1 LSSFKGSLV
10 KTTQIYGQATYLL
23 SLIIKEFRLFERF
36 ALNLYDKM
44 KAFYGNLKL
53 GILGGGQLG
62 RMLIQQ
68 AINYNVNIKV
78 LDPDREAPCRKLC
91 DEFVVGSLGDYET
104 VYSFGKKVDLLTIEI
119 EKVNVDALE
128 QLEREGVIV
137 YPQPRIIRLIQDKG
151 LQKQFFKENDIP
163 TASFMVINHPKQ
175 LKEGAF
181 PYPYIQK
188 LRRDGYDGKGVYKVA
203 DETYLANAFTEPS
216 LIEQL
221 IDFEKEIAVIVAR
234 NEKGNISTFPVV
246 EMEFN
251 PQANLVEFLISP
263 STLSFEIQQ
272 EAEKI
277 AKKIAESLKIV
288 GLLAV
293 EMFLTKDGKILVNEV
308 APRPHN
314 SGHQTIEGNIVSQ
327 FEQHLRAIFNQPLG
341 DTTGINNA
349 IMVNLLGEQGYEGP
363 AVYKGM
369 EQVLKCSGVYVH
381 LYGKALTK
389 PFRKM
394 GHVTI
399 VDADREKAIEK
410 AKYVQDTLKVI
421 A

>member
-1 LSSFKGSLV
+1 M
-10 KTTQIYGQATYLL
+10 KT
-23 SLIIKEFRLFERF
+23 
-36 ALNLYDKM
+36 
-44 KAFYGNLKL
+44 FYGDLKL

-68 AINYNVNIKV
+68 AINYNVTVKV

-104 VYSFGKKVDLLTIEI
+104 VYNFGKKVDLLTIEI
-119 EKVNVDALE
+119 EKVNVEALE
-128 QLEREGVIV
+128 QLEKEGVLV

-163 TASFMVINHPKQ
+163 TADFQVISSAEQ
-175 LKEGAF
+175 LKQSHIPF
-181 PYPYIQK
+181 PYIQK
-188 LRRDGYDGKGVYKVA
+188 LRRDGYDGKGVYKVV
-203 DETYLANAFTEPS
+203 DESYLAKAFTEPS
-216 LIEQL
+216 LIERW

-234 NEKGNISTFPVV
+234 SESGEVKAFPMV

-251 PQANLVEFLISP
+251 PQANLVEFLIAP
-263 STLSFEIQQ
+263 STLPFEIHQ
-272 EAEKI
+272 EAENI
-277 AKKIAESLKIV
+277 AKRVAETLKIV

-293 EMFLTKDGKILVNEV
+293 EMFLDKHGRILVNEL

-314 SGHQTIEGNIVSQ
+314 SGHQTIEGNVVSQ
-327 FEQHLRAIFNQPLG
+327 FEQHLRAIFDQPLG
-341 DTTGINNA
+341 DTACLNNA
-349 IMVNLLGEQGYEGP
+349 IMVNILGEAGYEGP
-363 AVYKGM
+363 AVYQGIEKI
-369 EQVLKCSGVYVH
+369 LKREGVYVH

-399 VDADREKAIEK
+399 VDSDREKAIEK
-410 AKYVQDTLKVI
+410 ARFVQETLKVI

>member
-1 LSSFKGSLV
+1 
-10 KTTQIYGQATYLL
+10 
-23 SLIIKEFRLFERF
+23 
-36 ALNLYDKM
+36 M
-44 KAFYGNLKL
+44 KAFYGDLKL

-68 AINYNVNIKV
+68 AINYNVTVKI

-91 DEFVVGSLGDYET
+91 DEFTVGSLGDYET
-104 VYSFGKKVDLLTIEI
+104 VYNFGKTVDLLTIEI

-128 QLEREGVIV
+128 QLEKEGVLV
-137 YPQPRIIRLIQDKG
+137 YPQSRIIRLIQDKG
-151 LQKQFFKENDIP
+151 LQKQFFRENDIP
-163 TASFMVINHPKQ
+163 TADFQIISSPRELLQSTIPF
-175 LKEGAF
+175 
-181 PYPYIQK
+181 PYIQK
-188 LRRDGYDGKGVYKVA
+188 LRRDGYDGKGVYKVV
-203 DETYLANAFTEPS
+203 DESYLTKAFKEPS
-216 LIEQL
+216 LIEQWV
-221 IDFEKEIAVIVAR
+221 DFEKEIGVIVAR
-234 NEKGNISTFPVV
+234 NENGEVSTFPLV

-251 PQANLVEFLISP
+251 PEANLVEFLISP
-263 STLSFEIQQ
+263 STLPFEIQQ
-272 EAEKI
+272 QAEQI

-293 EMFLTKDGKILVNEV
+293 EMFLDKNGKILVNEL

-314 SGHQTIEGNIVSQ
+314 SGHQTIEGNVVSQ

-341 DTTGINNA
+341 DTACLNNA
-349 IMVNLLGEQGYEGP
+349 IMVNVLGEAGYEGP
-363 AVYKGM
+363 AVYQGIEKI
-369 EQVLKCSGVYVH
+369 LKVPGVYIH

-410 AKYVQDTLKVI
+410 ARFVQKTLKVVS
-421 A
+421 

>member
-1 LSSFKGSLV
+1 
-10 KTTQIYGQATYLL
+10 
-23 SLIIKEFRLFERF
+23 
-36 ALNLYDKM
+36 M
-44 KAFYGNLKL
+44 KAFYGDLKL
-53 GILGGGQLG
+53 GILCGGQLG

-68 AINYNVNIKV
+68 AINYNVTVRI

-91 DEFVVGSLGDYET
+91 DEFTVGSLGDYET
-104 VYSFGKKVDLLTIEI
+104 VYNFGKTVDLLTIEI

-128 QLEREGVIV
+128 QLEKEGVLV
-137 YPQPRIIRLIQDKG
+137 YPQSRIIRLIQDKG

-163 TASFMVINHPKQ
+163 TADFQIISSPQQ
-175 LKEGAF
+175 LQQSLIPF
-181 PYPYIQK
+181 PYIQK
-188 LRRDGYDGKGVYKVA
+188 LRKDGYDGKGVYKVI
-203 DETYLANAFTEPS
+203 DESYLAGAFKEPS
-216 LIEQL
+216 LIEQW

-234 NEKGNISTFPVV
+234 NENGEISTFPMV

-251 PQANLVEFLISP
+251 PKVNLVEFLIAP
-263 STLSFEIQQ
+263 STLPFAIQQ
-272 EAEKI
+272 KAEQI
-277 AKKIAESLKIV
+277 AKKIADSLKIV

-293 EMFLTKDGKILVNEV
+293 EMFLDKQGRILVNEL

-314 SGHQTIEGNIVSQ
+314 SGHQTIEGNVVSQ

-341 DTTGINNA
+341 DTACLNNA
-349 IMVNLLGEQGYEGP
+349 IMVNVLGEAGYEGP
-363 AVYKGM
+363 AIYQGIEK
-369 EQVLKCSGVYVH
+369 VLKVPGVYIH

-410 AKYVQDTLKVI
+410 AKFVQITLKVI
-421 A
+421 S

>member
-1 LSSFKGSLV
+1 
-10 KTTQIYGQATYLL
+10 
-23 SLIIKEFRLFERF
+23 
-36 ALNLYDKM
+36 M
-44 KAFYGNLKL
+44 KAFYGDLKL

-68 AINYNVNIKV
+68 AINYNVTVKV
-78 LDPDREAPCRKLC
+78 LDPDREAPCKKLC

-104 VYSFGKKVDLLTIEI
+104 VYKFGKKVDLLTIEI

-128 QLEREGVIV
+128 QLEKEGVLV

-163 TASFMVINHPKQ
+163 TAEFQIISSVDQ
-175 LKEGAF
+175 LKSSQIPF
-181 PYPYIQK
+181 PYIQK
-188 LRRDGYDGKGVYKVA
+188 LRRDGYDGKGVYKVI
-203 DETYLANAFTEPS
+203 DESYLAKAFKEPS
-216 LIEQL
+216 LIERWV
-221 IDFEKEIAVIVAR
+221 DFQKEIAVIVAR
-234 NEKGNISTFPVV
+234 NEDGEIKAFPMV

-251 PQANLVEFLISP
+251 PEANLVEFLIAP
-263 STLSFEIQQ
+263 STLPFEVHQ
-272 EAEKI
+272 EAERI
-277 AKKIAESLKIV
+277 AKRVAECLNIV

-293 EMFLTKDGKILVNEV
+293 EMFLDKNGRILVNEL

-314 SGHQTIEGNIVSQ
+314 SGHQTIEGNVVSQ

-341 DTTGINNA
+341 DTACLNHA
-349 IMVNLLGEQGYEGP
+349 IMINVLGEAGYEGP
-363 AVYKGM
+363 AIYQGI
-369 EQVLKCSGVYVH
+369 EDVLECAGVYIH

-399 VDADREKAIEK
+399 VDTDREKAIEK
-410 AKYVQDTLKVI
+410 ARFVQKTLKVI
-421 A
+421 S

>member
-1 LSSFKGSLV
+1 
-10 KTTQIYGQATYLL
+10 
-23 SLIIKEFRLFERF
+23 
-36 ALNLYDKM
+36 M
-44 KAFYGNLKL
+44 KAFYGDLKL

-68 AINYNVNIKV
+68 AINYNVTVKI

-91 DEFVVGSLGDYET
+91 DEFTVGSLSDYET
-104 VYSFGKKVDLLTIEI
+104 VYNFGKTVDLLTIEI

-128 QLEREGVIV
+128 QLEKEGVLV
-137 YPQPRIIRLIQDKG
+137 YPQSRIIRLIQDKG

-163 TASFMVINHPKQ
+163 TADFQIISSPQQ
-175 LKEGAF
+175 LQQSLIPF
-181 PYPYIQK
+181 PYIQK
-188 LRRDGYDGKGVYKVA
+188 LRKDGYDGKGVYKVI
-203 DETYLANAFTEPS
+203 DESYLAGAFKEPS
-216 LIEQL
+216 LIEQW

-234 NEKGNISTFPVV
+234 NENGEISTFPMV

-251 PQANLVEFLISP
+251 PKANLVEFLIAP
-263 STLSFEIQQ
+263 STLPFAIQQ
-272 EAEKI
+272 KAEQI
-277 AKKIAESLKIV
+277 AKKIADSLKIV

-293 EMFLTKDGKILVNEV
+293 EMFLDKQGRILVNEL

-314 SGHQTIEGNIVSQ
+314 SGHQTIEGNVVSQ

-341 DTTGINNA
+341 DTSCLNNA
-349 IMVNLLGEQGYEGP
+349 IMVNVLGEAGYEGP
-363 AVYKGM
+363 AIYQGIEK
-369 EQVLKCSGVYVH
+369 VLKVPGVYIH

-410 AKYVQDTLKVI
+410 ARFVQKTLKVI
-421 A
+421 S

>member
-1 LSSFKGSLV
+1 
-10 KTTQIYGQATYLL
+10 
-23 SLIIKEFRLFERF
+23 
-36 ALNLYDKM
+36 M
-44 KAFYGNLKL
+44 KAFYGDLKL

-91 DEFVVGSLGDYET
+91 DEFTVGSLGDYET
-104 VYSFGKKVDLLTIEI
+104 VYKFGKTVDMLTIEI
-119 EKVNVDALE
+119 EKVNVDALD
-128 QLEREGVIV
+128 QLESEGVLV

-163 TASFMVINHPKQ
+163 TAPFQVISSPEELRESHIP
-175 LKEGAF
+175 F
-181 PYPYIQK
+181 PYIQK
-188 LRRDGYDGKGVYKVA
+188 LRRDGYDGKGVYKVI
-203 DETYLANAFTEPS
+203 DESYLDNAFKEPS
-216 LIEQL
+216 LIEEWV
-221 IDFEKEIAVIVAR
+221 DFEKEIAVIVAR
-234 NEKGNISTFPVV
+234 NDDGDISTFPVV

-251 PQANLVEFLISP
+251 PKANLVEFLISP
-263 STLSFEIQQ
+263 STLHFDIQVR
-272 EAEKI
+272 AEDI

-293 EMFLTKDGKILVNEV
+293 EMFLDKQGNILVNEV

-314 SGHQTIEGNIVSQ
+314 SGHQTIEGNTVSQ

-341 DTTGINNA
+341 DTKNLNHA
-349 IMVNLLGEQGYEGP
+349 IMVNLLGEDGYEGP
-363 AVYKGM
+363 AQYQGLEEVMKHA
-369 EQVLKCSGVYVH
+369 GVYVH
-381 LYGKALTK
+381 LYGKLLTK

-399 VDADREKAIEK
+399 VDADREKAIET
-410 AKYVQDTLKVI
+410 AKFVQGTLKVI
-421 A
+421 S

>member
-1 LSSFKGSLV
+1 
-10 KTTQIYGQATYLL
+10 
-23 SLIIKEFRLFERF
+23 
-36 ALNLYDKM
+36 M
-44 KAFYGNLKL
+44 KAFYGDLKL

-68 AINYNVNIKV
+68 AINYNVTVKV

-91 DEFVVGSLGDYET
+91 DEFTVGSLGDYET
-104 VYSFGKKVDLLTIEI
+104 VYKFGKKVDLLTIEI

-128 QLEREGVIV
+128 QLEKEGVLV

-151 LQKQFFKENDIP
+151 LQKQFFKQNDIP
-163 TASFMVINHPKQ
+163 TAGFKVIASTDD
-175 LKEGAF
+175 LKHQNEI

-188 LRRDGYDGKGVYKVA
+188 LRRDGYDGRGVYKVT
-203 DETYLANAFTEPS
+203 DESYLSNAFKEPS
-216 LIEQL
+216 LIERL
-221 IDFEKEIAVIVAR
+221 IDFEKEIGVIVAR
-234 NEKGNISTFPVV
+234 NESGEVSTFPLV

-251 PQANLVEFLISP
+251 PDVNLVEFLISP

-272 EAEKI
+272 EAERI
-277 AKKIAESLKIV
+277 AKKIAEDLKIV

-293 EMFLTKDGKILVNEV
+293 EMFLTKDGQILVNEL

-314 SGHQTIEGNIVSQ
+314 SGHQSIEGNVVSQ

-341 DTTGINNA
+341 DTACLSNAVMIN
-349 IMVNLLGEQGYEGP
+349 VLGEPGFEGP
-363 AVYKGM
+363 AVYQGIEKI
-369 EQVLKCSGVYVH
+369 LKCPGVYVH

-399 VDADREKAIEK
+399 VDNDREKAIEK
-410 AKYVQDTLKVI
+410 ARFVQKTLKVI
-421 A
+421 S